1 MTSFEKITCD
11 VTVAQA
17 EACTAAAARDV
28 CRSVQTPPPECHVDG
43 C

>member
-1 MTSFEKITCD
+1 MNADRIRCD

-17 EACTAAAARDV
+17 EACTVAAAKDA
-28 CRSVQTPPPECHVDG
+28 CRSVQTPPPECHVEG